1 MLGVASGE
9 SLKRTSASLRRASP
23 KSMPR
28 IMVVDEEGGST
39 GPIPQGHGVM
49 EDTVSVLVITA
60 NGCLS
65 LRYARMD
72 ITLALTSVFI
82 VVVSSQLTE
91 YGHFFCSRRVETSIR
106 SICRTSVRMATDI
119 PTT

>member
-49 EDTVSVLVITA
+49 EDTVSILVITA

-72 ITLALTSVFI
+72 NARANFSV
-82 VVVSSQLTE
+82 
-91 YGHFFCSRRVETSIR
+91 HRRR
-106 SICRTSVRMATDI
+106 LFATH
-119 PTT
+119 

>member
-1 MLGVASGE
+1 
-9 SLKRTSASLRRASP
+9 
-23 KSMPR
+23 MPR

-72 ITLALTSVFI
+72 NARANFSV
-82 VVVSSQLTE
+82 
-91 YGHFFCSRRVETSIR
+91 HRRR
-106 SICRTSVRMATDI
+106 LFATH
-119 PTT
+119 

>member
-1 MLGVASGE
+1 
-9 SLKRTSASLRRASP
+9 
-23 KSMPR
+23 MPR

-72 ITLALTSVFI
+72 ITLALTSVSI

-91 YGHFFCSRRVETSIR
+91 YGHFFCSRRAETSIR
-106 SICRTSVRMATDI
+106 SIVCRTSIRMATDI
-119 PTT
+119 LIRAESC

>member
-1 MLGVASGE
+1 
-9 SLKRTSASLRRASP
+9 
-23 KSMPR
+23 MPR

-49 EDTVSVLVITA
+49 EDTVSILVITA

-72 ITLALTSVFI
+72 ITLALTSVSI

-91 YGHFFCSRRVETSIR
+91 YGHFCSRRAETSIR
-106 SICRTSVRMATDI
+106 SIVCRTSIRMATDI
-119 PTT
+119 LIRAESC